1 MRDLLSD
8 LNKGDDRLRNEFKY
22 VGWDVKLYPH
32 SPTKGGGIH
41 RGKPSPGG
49 WEHENRQQRD
59 PCNIEIMG

>member
-41 RGKPSPGG
+41 RGKPSPEAGNMKIASKG
-49 WEHENRQQRD
+49 IHA
-59 PCNIEIMG
+59 MSK